1 MYFALVNMKVETGHT
16 MTYIVNHSINQT
28 LTRTILTS
36 ITTAM
41 TVGAMF
47 IFGGEALR
55 DFSLA
60 LLVGIV
66 FGTYSSIYIAS
77 PIMMLFYRD

>member
-1 MYFALVNMKVETGHT
+1 MGNHT

-36 ITTAM
+36 LTTAL
-41 TVGAMF
+41 TVGSMF

-60 LLVGIV
+60 LLIGIV
-66 FGTYSSIYIAS
+66 FGTYSSIYVAS
-77 PIMMLFYRD
+77 PVMMCFHRD